1 MENILFFPV
10 IISTE
15 KENNEKY
22 YNVFVPTLEVNTEG
36 ESIGDCIRMARDA
49 ILQKCME
56 YIIKNKELPVFNIK
70 EIDSIEHSKN
80 EIVTLVDVDYN
91 EVKKKCDTRVLRRS
105 VSIPAYIDNYVKENN
120 INVSAFLTQK
130 LKKEYHI

>member
-22 YNVFVPTLEVNTEG
+22 YNVFVPLLEINTEG
-36 ESIGDCIRMARDA
+36 ETIGDCIMMARDA

-56 YIIKNKELPVFNIK
+56 YIIKNKELPVFNFK
-70 EIDSIEHSKN
+70 DIDSIEHSKN
-80 EIVTLVDVDYN
+80 DIVTLVDIDYN
-91 EVKKKCDTRVLRRS
+91 EVKKEYDVLEPEFAI
-105 VSIPAYIDNYVKENN
+105 VQEIVKPDKDKTSKHT
-120 INVSAFLTQK
+120 V
-130 LKKEYHI
+130 

>member
-1 MENILFFPV
+1 MNNILFFPV

-22 YNVFVPTLEVNTEG
+22 YNVFVPTLEINTEG
-36 ESIGDCIRMARDA
+36 ETIGDCIRMARDA

-70 EIDSIEHSKN
+70 DIDSIEHSKN
-80 EIVTLVDVDYN
+80 EIVTLVDIDYN
-91 EVKKKCDTRVLRRS
+91 EVKKEYDVLEPEFAIVQEMSETR
-105 VSIPAYIDNYVKENN
+105 
-120 INVSAFLTQK
+120 
-130 LKKEYHI
+130 